1 MPTVGRWRGGVAGFL
16 SALLHGVVA
25 ALLLWRARGP
35 KIPESVAPAPIE
47 IELTEVVRPRLDRA
61 RPPPVVG
68 RVDGSRAESTSRGT
82 PRAALRA
89 VDAPDVAPPRALTGR
104 SGDRT
109 PPAAGPPAS
118 AIDRGPASV
127 PDLSFGRL
135 APDVQSRLSVSP
147 SDAALVSGVRKPS
160 VDELRAAHERE
171 EAAIANVTAGRVD
184 PLLYDYLRDARAR
197 FEDEATRIA
206 EALPVTGGQA
216 IRGWVRGLEQR
227 VEEIHRGDRVADQV
241 RPDLR
246 DEAQRRRP
254 DLAAAY
260 DENRRQAEAG
270 AEIRRVEICLDVVP
284 GRDPGLTLRRASG
297 NAALDRVAL
306 KSFTRSVSL
315 HAVPLDA
322 RAGRACYE
330 VRISAYRL
338 APMPGVSCSWGP
350 KGPTCVWPTKKV
362 TQVTSQLL
370 SVEYPPRPGAAAN
383 RSLLRGAR

>member
-16 SALLHGVVA
+16 SALLHGLVA
-25 ALLLWRARGP
+25 VLLLWRARAP
-35 KIPESVAPAPIE
+35 KLLESVSPAPIE
-47 IELTEVVRPRLDRA
+47 IELTEVVRPRPDRA
-61 RPPPVVG
+61 RPAPAVG
-68 RVDGSRAESTSRGT
+68 RVDGPRPESSSGGSAH
-82 PRAALRA
+82 AAARA
-89 VDAPDVAPPRALTGR
+89 VAAPDVAPPPASTGPPVA
-104 SGDRT
+104 RT
-109 PPAAGPPAS
+109 PPSAGPPAS
-118 AIDRGPASV
+118 AVDRGSPPV

-135 APDVQSRLSVSP
+135 APDVQTRLSASP
-147 SDAALVSGVRKPS
+147 SDAALASGVGKPS
-160 VDELRAAHERE
+160 VDELRAAQERE
-171 EAAIANVTAGRVD
+171 EAAVANVTAGRVD
-184 PLLYDYLRDARAR
+184 PLLYDYLRDARVR

-216 IRGWVRGLEQR
+216 VRGWVRGLEQR

-270 AEIRRVEICLDVVP
+270 AEIRRVEICLDVAP
-284 GRDPGLTLRRASG
+284 GRDPDIALRRASG

-306 KSFTRSVSL
+306 ESFTRSVSL
-315 HAVPLDA
+315 HAVPPDA

-370 SVEYPPRPGAAAN
+370 SVEYPGKPGSAGN
-383 RSLLRGAR
+383 QSLLRGAR

>member
-16 SALLHGVVA
+16 SALLHGLAA
-25 ALLLWRARGP
+25 ALLLWRARAP
-35 KIPESVAPAPIE
+35 KIPVSVSPAPIE
-47 IELTEVVRPRLDRA
+47 IELTEVVRPRSGRARLAPMVDRA
-61 RPPPVVG
+61 
-68 RVDGSRAESTSRGT
+68 DGSGPESSRGS
-82 PRAALRA
+82 PRVAARA
-89 VDAPDVAPPRALTGR
+89 VDAPDVAGPPASTGPPLDRA
-104 SGDRT
+104 
-109 PPAAGPPAS
+109 PPAAGPPAA

-127 PDLSFGRL
+127 LDLSFGRL
-135 APDVQSRLSVSP
+135 APDLQTHLSVSP
-147 SDAALVSGVRKPS
+147 SDAALASRVGKPS

-171 EAAIANVTAGRVD
+171 EVAVANVTAGRVD

-206 EALPVTGGQA
+206 EALPVPGGQA

-227 VEEIHRGDRVADQV
+227 VEEIHWGDRVADQV

-246 DEAQRRRP
+246 DQAQRQRP

-270 AEIRRVEICLDVVP
+270 AEIRRVEICLDVAP
-284 GRDPGLTLRRASG
+284 GRDPGITLRRASG
-297 NAALDRVAL
+297 SAALDRVAL
-306 KSFTRSVSL
+306 ESFTRSVSL

-338 APMPGVSCSWGP
+338 APMPGVSCGWGS

-370 SVEYPPRPGAAAN
+370 SVEYPAQPGAAGN
-383 RSLLRGAR
+383 QSLLRGAR

>member
-1 MPTVGRWRGGVAGFL
+1 MG
-16 SALLHGVVA
+16 
-25 ALLLWRARGP
+25 
-35 KIPESVAPAPIE
+35 
-47 IELTEVVRPRLDRA
+47 
-61 RPPPVVG
+61 
-68 RVDGSRAESTSRGT
+68 
-82 PRAALRA
+82 
-89 VDAPDVAPPRALTGR
+89 
-104 SGDRT
+104 
-109 PPAAGPPAS
+109 
-118 AIDRGPASV
+118 
-127 PDLSFGRL
+127 
-135 APDVQSRLSVSP
+135 
-147 SDAALVSGVRKPS
+147 KPS
-160 VDELRAAHERE
+160 VDGLRAAHERE
-171 EAAIANVTAGRVD
+171 EAAVANVTAGRVD

-227 VEEIHRGDRVADQV
+227 VDEIHRGDRVADQV

-246 DEAQRRRP
+246 DEAQRQRP

-260 DENRRQAEAG
+260 DESRRQAEAG
-270 AEIRRVEICLDVVP
+270 AEIRRVEICLDVAP
-284 GRDPGLTLRRASG
+284 GRDPDITLRRASG
-297 NAALDRVAL
+297 NAAFDRVAL
-306 KSFTRSVSL
+306 ESFTRSVSL

-370 SVEYPPRPGAAAN
+370 SVEYPAQPGAAGN